1 MQVINRWIISLS
13 DWIAATKGMFDMN
26 LTATRLLR
34 NIHVCRT
41 ALVEVREEV
50 AQITKQK
57 SHSAKVDDKYLVQKS
72 HSPMTEVE
80 GVAGDKAPDPL
91 YHSSVQFEMVG
102 LFDLLHCS
110 MKRAFDIPMTP
121 VRNIDLRSPYSL
133 LLFPSVLGAVADLN
147 MRLLVAFNAII
158 YTH

>member
-1 MQVINRWIISLS
+1 MQVLNRWVISLS

-41 ALVEVREEV
+41 ALVEVRKEV
-50 AQITKQK
+50 AEITKETSPVQVEDK
-57 SHSAKVDDKYLVQKS
+57 FKVKKKMPVAGVD
-72 HSPMTEVE
+72 

-110 MKRAFDIPMTP
+110 MKRAFDIPMTS
-121 VRNIDLRSPYSL
+121 VRTNLS
-133 LLFPSVLGAVADLN
+133 
-147 MRLLVAFNAII
+147 
-158 YTH
+158 